1 MRSKIYGVC
10 YGKIL
15 NIENVKDSAFSQK
28 MLGDGIA
35 VIPEDEYIYAP
46 FDGKI
51 ESVFPSKHAIII
63 SNRRTKIMIH
73 VGINTVALNGRPFEI
88 LIKEKKK
95 VKKGQPLMKVNHN
108 MITENHI
115 DNTVLVIALEKELK
129 NKADEG
135 TNADNNTIL
144 FEC

>member
-46 FDGKI
+46 FDG
-51 ESVFPSKHAIII
+51 
-63 SNRRTKIMIH
+63 
-73 VGINTVALNGRPFEI
+73 
-88 LIKEKKK
+88 
-95 VKKGQPLMKVNHN
+95 
-108 MITENHI
+108 
-115 DNTVLVIALEKELK
+115 
-129 NKADEG
+129 